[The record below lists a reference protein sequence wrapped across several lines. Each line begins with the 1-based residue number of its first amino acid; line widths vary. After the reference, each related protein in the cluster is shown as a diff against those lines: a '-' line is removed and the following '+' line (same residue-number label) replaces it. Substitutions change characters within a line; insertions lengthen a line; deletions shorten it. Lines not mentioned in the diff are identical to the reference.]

1 MERKHILHKIAA
13 IAGAAVMGLA
23 LPVTA
28 AGTLPAMAAEFA
40 TQPSADTLQMD
51 AKGSIT
57 VYFRDSSSKKAV
69 AGGEI
74 TLYKVADVQRDNADL
89 SYTYVNGF
97 ENCGIRLDNL
107 SDSTLPG
114 QLQGK
119 ISSNAEKTTVSIG
132 SDGRAVFGNLSLGLY
147 LLLQNK
153 TADNYSPVQA
163 FLVTVPMSKDGTWC
177 YDIDATPKM
186 GTSTYHKP
194 PETPPSSDKPPVPET
209 PTTPTTPDTPTT
221 PETPTTPKKPV
232 IPVTPTVPET
242 PETPTVSEEETESG
256 DVKNA
261 NRGKDY
267 GRLGANRG
275 RLGAARLPQTGQ
287 LDWPVPVLCIAG
299 LALFAIGFALR
310 RDRE

>member
-13 IAGAAVMGLA
+13 IAGAVVMGLA

-28 AGTLPAMAAEFA
+28 AGVLPVMAARA
-40 TQPSADTLQMD
+40 AVQPSADTLQMD
-51 AKGSIT
+51 AMGSIT
-57 VYFRDSSSKKAV
+57 VFFRDSSSKKAV

-74 TLYKVADVQRDNADL
+74 TLYKVADVQRDNANL

-97 ENCGIRLDNL
+97 ENCGISLDNL

-119 ISSNAEKTTVSIG
+119 ISSSTEKSTVSIG

-147 LLLQNK
+147 LLIQNK
-153 TADNYSPVQA
+153 AADNYSPVQA
-163 FLVTVPMSKDGTWC
+163 FLVTVPMSKDGIWC

-186 GTSTYHKP
+186 GTSTYNKP

-209 PTTPTTPDTPTT
+209 PPSSDKPPVPDTPTT
-221 PETPTTPKKPV
+221 PETT
-232 IPVTPTVPET
+232 
-242 PETPTVSEEETESG
+242 ETPTVSEEEAESG
-256 DVKNA
+256 DVKN
-261 NRGKDY
+261 
-267 GRLGANRG
+267 ANRG

-287 LDWPVPVLCIAG
+287 LNWPVPVLCITG
-299 LALFAIGFALR
+299 LTLFAIGFVLR
-310 RDRE
+310 RE